1 MYVQALESYD
11 LVKLKTLEL
20 ERIHTTS
27 MILRQ
32 LRQFVHCR
40 AQLEYLLKT
49 ASEEG
54 GLKGKKKKKNNKNKS
69 LIRDKII
76 DIA

>member
-1 MYVQALESYD
+1 MIFIQALESYD
-11 LVKLKTLEL
+11 LVKLRTVEL

-40 AQLEYLLKT
+40 AQLEHLLK
-49 ASEEG
+49 AAGEVG
-54 GLKGKKKKKNNKNKS
+54 GIKGNS
-69 LIRDKII
+69 FIPSICI
-76 DIA
+76 